1 MTQVKK
7 RKRPTKVSDIPVVPA
22 SKMRAKLRRRIKLFE
37 RRYEMS
43 TEKMREVVR
52 KDPLRETNGDLQVAD
67 GRTAL
72 LEDLAEM
79 EKSTA
84 GSPLDRYIAIHR
96 GALERHAF
104 VLEDRTVLQQVSRP
118 SGPRLTVEGHILCR
132 GRVVVEVT
140 KGSVYSRQRAE
151 PD

>member
-52 KDPLRETNGDLQVAD
+52 KDPLRETWEICQWLMDD
-67 GRTAL
+67 AL
-72 LEDLAEM
+72 LKDLAEM

-84 GSPLDRYIAIHR
+84 GSPSTDTSQPTSA
-96 GALERHAF
+96 
-104 VLEDRTVLQQVSRP
+104 P
-118 SGPRLTVEGHILCR
+118 SNGTPSSSKT
-132 GRVVVEVT
+132 
-140 KGSVYSRQRAE
+140 
-151 PD
+151 